1 MVTLEQVKLLETK
14 VAKALDFVNRVTS
27 ENTFLTNEN
36 ALLKEKLDTYQKRI
50 DELEVLIQCF
60 KEDQSRI
67 EEGILSA
74 LNRLNQFED
83 AVEKSLSMAQSGA
96 VPSPEEAKS
105 DASPGGI
112 LTKPEDGD
120 PLEPPVNE
128 LFFSAVEPAQ
138 EAPVSSPNPE
148 RQNLFEPET
157 EVQEASGEGKI
168 SDSET
173 PANTV
178 ELDIF

>member
-14 VAKALDFVNRVTS
+14 VAKALDFVNRVTG
-27 ENTFLTNEN
+27 ENT
-36 ALLKEKLDTYQKRI
+36 LLKEKLDAYQKRI

-83 AVEKSLSMAQSGA
+83 AVEKSLSMVQNGA
-96 VPSPEEAKS
+96 GP
-105 DASPGGI
+105 DGSPGDG
-112 LTKPEDGD
+112 LTKPDDGY
-120 PLEPPVNE
+120 PLEPPVHE
-128 LFFSAVEPAQ
+128 PLFSAAEPAQ
-138 EAPVSSPNPE
+138 EAPIGSPDPE
-148 RQNLFEPET
+148 RQNSEPET
-157 EVQEASGEGKI
+157 ETPEPSGDGKTTNG
-168 SDSET
+168 T